1 MTGEKNDQF
10 SIKYIWKFILYFLQI
25 LHTLGTFTDHIFTKN
40 TERKEEI
47 LISLVDFLRLPAAVY
62 SEIAFRFSV
71 KFFFYSKIRIEKG

>member
-1 MTGEKNDQF
+1 MISFPSNTFGSLF
-10 SIKYIWKFILYFLQI
+10 YIFYKI

-71 KFFFYSKIRIEKG
+71 NFFFYSKIRIEKR